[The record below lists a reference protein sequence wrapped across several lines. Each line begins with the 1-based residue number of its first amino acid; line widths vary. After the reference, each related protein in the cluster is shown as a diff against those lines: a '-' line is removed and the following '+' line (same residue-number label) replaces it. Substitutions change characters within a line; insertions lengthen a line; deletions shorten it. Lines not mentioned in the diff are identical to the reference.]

1 MKKLILTIGILMT
14 SVISITAEVHHHA
27 YVLSC
32 MTVYESYYFTP
43 SDDFFLK
50 RYDELEKEKCKKGAG
65 EIETPE
71 IDKDDNPRLNP

>member
-1 MKKLILTIGILMT
+1 MT

-43 SDDFFLK
+43 SDDFFLN
-50 RYDELEKEKCKKGAG
+50 RYDELEKEKCKKGSG
-65 EIETPE
+65 DIEKPE
-71 IDKDDNPRLNP
+71 IDKYDNPRLNP

>member
-14 SVISITAEVHHHA
+14 SVISITAEVHHYA
-27 YVLSC
+27 FVLSC
-32 MTVYESYYFTP
+32 TTIYESYSFTP
-43 SDDFFLK
+43 SDAFLLQ
-50 RYDELEKEKCKKGAG
+50 RYDELKNEYCPKGAG

>member
-14 SVISITAEVHHHA
+14 SVISITAEVNHHA

-50 RYDELEKEKCKKGAG
+50 RYDELEKEKCKKGSG
-65 EIETPE
+65 DIEKPE

>member
-43 SDDFFLK
+43 SDDFFLN
-50 RYDELEKEKCKKGAG
+50 RYDELVNEKCKKGSG
-65 EIETPE
+65 DIEKPE

>member
-14 SVISITAEVHHHA
+14 SVISITAEVHH
-27 YVLSC
+27 YTFVLSC
-32 MTVYESYYFTP
+32 KTIYESYSFTP

-50 RYDELEKEKCKKGAG
+50 RYDELEKEKCKKGSG
-65 EIETPE
+65 DIEKPE

>member
-14 SVISITAEVHHHA
+14 SVISITAEVYHHT

-43 SDDFFLK
+43 SDDFFLN
-50 RYDELEKEKCKKGAG
+50 RYDELEKEKCKKGSG
-65 EIETPE
+65 DIEKPE

>member
-14 SVISITAEVHHHA
+14 SAISITAEVHHHA

-50 RYDELEKEKCKKGAG
+50 RYDELEKEKCKKGSG
-65 EIETPE
+65 DIETR
-71 IDKDDNPRLNP
+71 D

>member
-32 MTVYESYYFTP
+32 MTFYESYYFTP
-43 SDDFFLK
+43 SNDFFLK
-50 RYDELEKEKCKKGAG
+50 RYDELEKEKCGKGSG
-65 EIETPE
+65 DIEKPE

>member
-1 MKKLILTIGILMT
+1 MKKLILTIGILMI

-43 SDDFFLK
+43 SDDFFLN
-50 RYDELEKEKCKKGAG
+50 RYDELEKEKCKKGSG
-65 EIETPE
+65 DIEKPE

>member
-50 RYDELEKEKCKKGAG
+50 RYDELEKEKCKKGSG
-65 EIETPE
+65 DLEKPE

>member
-14 SVISITAEVHHHA
+14 SVISITAEVHHHT

-32 MTVYESYYFTP
+32 TTVYESYYFTP
-43 SDDFFLK
+43 SDYFLLE
-50 RYDELEKEKCKKGAG
+50 RYDKLEEEKCRKGSG
-65 EIETPE
+65 DIEKPE

>member
-1 MKKLILTIGILMT
+1 MT

-50 RYDELEKEKCKKGAG
+50 RYDELEKEKCKKGSG
-65 EIETPE
+65 DIEKPE
-71 IDKDDNPRLNP
+71 IDKDDNSRLNP

>member
-32 MTVYESYYFTP
+32 KTIYESYCFTP
-43 SDDFFLK
+43 SDEFLLK
-50 RYDELEKEKCKKGAG
+50 RYDELETENCPNGAG

>member
-43 SDDFFLK
+43 SDDFFLN
-50 RYDELEKEKCKKGAG
+50 RYDELEKEKCKKGSG
-65 EIETPE
+65 DTEKPE